1 MWSGVVF
8 GKSNFRKFQ
17 KACKDNQMFLIKK
30 KKAQWFSDTYI
41 LLNLF

>member
-1 MWSGVVF
+1 MTKCDQVWFLEKVISE
-8 GKSNFRKFQ
+8 
-17 KACKDNQMFLIKK
+17 KACKGNQMFLIKK